1 MLIENAA
8 FCNYCFETVHSK
20 HPEEINSCK
29 CKKVFVAGGLEDPMI
44 YGTYTDLSWSLESQI
59 VDNCIKAIKDVNTDR
74 NRVLEVLRALR
85 MADRII
91 GIDEPHFIAEYED
104 EVIFSRNGEYVRCV
118 RKEEY

>member
-29 CKKVFVAGGLEDPMI
+29 CRKVFVAGGLEDPMI

-59 VDNCIKAIKDVNTDR
+59 VDNCIKAIEGLSSDKD
-74 NRVLEVLRALR
+74 RVLEVLRALR
-85 MADRII
+85 KADRII
-91 GIDEPHFIAEYED
+91 ATDEPHFIAEFEN
-104 EVIFSRNGEYVRCV
+104 EVIFSRKGEFIRCL